1 MVDTGLAPA
10 AGGPSPTAPQPPT
23 AGAPTPRPTRE
34 PLRPTELT
42 SVDYATMAGC
52 ALSALALTWLVFTR
66 LTDGVGWLGFLI
78 VAYVTFLV
86 LFALVTADRVNGLV
100 ARDRLATVA
109 VTSGA
114 VLLLAPLLW
123 LVGYVIVKGLP
134 ALRLNFFTEDQRGVT
149 PTMPATAGGGSHAIV
164 GSLVQVGLALVM
176 TVPLAVSTAVFLNET
191 RSRFR
196 RPVRIF
202 VDAMSGL
209 PSIVAGLFIYAVLI
223 LPYGESGKV
232 FGFNG
237 FMASLALTMIMLPTV
252 TRTVEVVLRLVPDG
266 LREASLAMG
275 ASRARTVWSVVLPT
289 ARSGVTTAV
298 VLGIA
303 RAFGETAPLLFTSF
317 GFKLFNANPF
327 SGPQESLPLFI
338 YRNIQAPDASSIS
351 RGFTGALV
359 LMLIVLLLFAIAR
372 FAGRD
377 RSRRRS
383 RRTGDGAAFASSE
396 PTMGD
401 LLDALPPP
409 GAPIVV
415 RQKGTSP

>member
-1 MVDTGLAPA
+1 MADAGVITAPEAAPSGGVPPAPA
-10 AGGPSPTAPQPPT
+10 QPPRPR
-23 AGAPTPRPTRE
+23 APVRPR
-34 PLRPTELT
+34 ELT
-42 SVDYATMAGC
+42 AVDYATMAGC

-66 LTDGVGWLGFLI
+66 LTDGVGWLGFLV
-78 VAYVTFLV
+78 VAYVTFLG

-109 VTSGA
+109 ITSGA
-114 VLLLAPLLW
+114 VVLLAPLLW

-134 ALRLNFFTEDQRGVT
+134 ALRPGFFTEDQRGIT
-149 PTMPATAGGGSHAIV
+149 PTMPATEGGGSHAII
-164 GSLVQVGLALVM
+164 GSLEQVALALLM
-176 TVPLAVSTAVFLNET
+176 TVPLALATAVFLNET

-223 LPYGESGKV
+223 LPFGTSGSI

-237 FMASLALTMIMLPTV
+237 FMASLALAMIMLPTV
-252 TRTVEVVLRLVPDG
+252 TRTIEVVLRLVPDG

-289 ARSGVTTAV
+289 ARSGLTTAV

-303 RAFGETAPLLFTSF
+303 RAVGETAPLLFTSF
-317 GFKLFNANPF
+317 GYKLFNSNPF
-327 SGPQESLPLFI
+327 SGAQESLPLFV
-338 YRNIQAPDASSIS
+338 YRNIQQPDEAVQS

-359 LMLIVLLLFAIAR
+359 LLIIVLMLFAIAR
-372 FAGRD
+372 FVGRD
-377 RSRRRS
+377 RSRGAT
-383 RRTGDGAAFASSE
+383 RRTPGAAPGA
-396 PTMGD
+396 PTFD
-401 LLDALPPP
+401 ALLDALPPP

-415 RQKGTSP
+415 RQEGTSP